1 MMVHILKIAGQIGP
15 PATGMNFARFYM
27 IAKIKTTKIT
37 KITKK
42 NIKKIKDNPFVNFV
56 SLWFSHSIK
65 KAPII

>member
-1 MMVHILKIAGQIGP
+1 MMVHILKIAEQIGP
-15 PATGMNFARFYM
+15 PATGMNFAEFHM
-27 IAKIKTTKIT
+27 IAKIKTT